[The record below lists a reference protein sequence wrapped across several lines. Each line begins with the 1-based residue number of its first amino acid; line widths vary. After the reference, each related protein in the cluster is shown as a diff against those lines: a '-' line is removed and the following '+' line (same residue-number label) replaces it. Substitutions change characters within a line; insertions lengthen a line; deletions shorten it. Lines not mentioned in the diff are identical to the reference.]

1 MAIFLFARES
11 VSDSQGSS
19 AYRVKEPEQRINSL
33 QRKDSATAGVED
45 NERRVSWAVSSL
57 RWYPCKRCT
66 ATVLSALCRHPRN
79 RVLNLNDLRWT
90 PIREATIVKQNI
102 LACNTDSISQKRS
115 AARALRRRKHP
126 NAKAFLHVNKLLIR
140 LLSNKDEIPFCK
152 LKARGFSCTTESG
165 CLCSRLFEHVF
176 FFCFLYTSLSFVC
189 VCVSRLVLQ
198 LLSVYSQRAIYKN
211 KSFSPVLFSANTCFR
226 ALLVVPGHLIFLFL
240 SPGFGR
246 SRVSSRTRRG
256 EGSGLKLPHSAI
268 KGRKEV
274 NVHTSAHQPMYGS
287 VASREMGHSWQQE
300 KRKSE

>member
-1 MAIFLFARES
+1 M
-11 VSDSQGSS
+11 
-19 AYRVKEPEQRINSL
+19 
-33 QRKDSATAGVED
+33 ED

-79 RVLNLNDLRWT
+79 RVLNLNDLGWT

-165 CLCSRLFEHVF
+165 CLCSRLFEHAF
-176 FFCFLYTSLSFVC
+176 FFAFYTRRCRLCVCKVDLSCNCFLCILKEQYTGISPLALCCSQQIPAFARFWLSL
-189 VCVSRLVLQ
+189 
-198 LLSVYSQRAIYKN
+198 A
-211 KSFSPVLFSANTCFR
+211 T
-226 ALLVVPGHLIFLFL
+226 
-240 SPGFGR
+240 
-246 SRVSSRTRRG
+246 
-256 EGSGLKLPHSAI
+256 
-268 KGRKEV
+268 
-274 NVHTSAHQPMYGS
+274 
-287 VASREMGHSWQQE
+287 
-300 KRKSE
+300 

>member
-33 QRKDSATAGVED
+33 QRKDSVTAGVED

-57 RWYPCKRCT
+57 RWCPCKRCT
-66 ATVLSALCRHPRN
+66 ATVLSALCRHPGN

-126 NAKAFLHVNKLLIR
+126 NAKASLHVNKLLIR
-140 LLSNKDEIPFCK
+140 LLSNKDEFPFSK
-152 LKARGFSCTTESG
+152 LKARGFTCTTESG
-165 CLCSRLFEHVF
+165 CFCSRLFEHVF
-176 FFCFLYTSLSFVC
+176 FFLLFIHVTVVC

-226 ALLVVPGHLIFLFL
+226 ALCFFLMA
-240 SPGFGR
+240 SGGR
-246 SRVSSRTRRG
+246 
-256 EGSGLKLPHSAI
+256 A
-268 KGRKEV
+268 
-274 NVHTSAHQPMYGS
+274 
-287 VASREMGHSWQQE
+287 
-300 KRKSE
+300 